1 MRSVARGRMKN
12 RFDRW
17 DRDGLG
23 GLRREDFEREARHIA
38 AAFGADPE
46 APEAV
51 RLREAL
57 RGLFDLCADQAGVSP
72 DAAISEVQFL
82 KVSEDLIFEQGEAAF
97 NRALRPVAAG
107 VIGVC
112 DRDGDGR
119 IDRAEFVRWLTALGL
134 DDARADEAFE
144 HVAGGTATLG
154 LDELLAAIRDY
165 HYGRLDVELIAG

>member
-1 MRSVARGRMKN
+1 MRSVVRGRIKT

-17 DRDGLG
+17 DRDGRG
-23 GLRREDFEREARHIA
+23 GLRRDDFEREALRIA
-38 AAFGADPE
+38 AAFDAPPE
-46 APEAV
+46 APESV

-57 RGLFDLCADQAGVSP
+57 RGLFELCADHAGVSP

-82 KVSEDLIFEQGEAAF
+82 KISEDLIFEQGEAAF

-112 DRDGDGR
+112 DGDGDGR

-134 DDARADEAFE
+134 DDTQAGAAFE
-144 HVAGGTATLG
+144 HVVGGAGTLC
-154 LDELLAAIRDY
+154 LDELLATIRDY